1 MIKPFGIFIT
11 IFSIFV
17 MLLPGTSFAKELPSI
32 QTLLEQAKPGSVIQL
47 QDRVYQ
53 GNVVID
59 KPVILKGTK
68 GTVIKGTGDGN
79 VITIKHDG
87 ITLKNVTIKNSGS
100 VLDDDDAGIKIY
112 SDNNQVI
119 NTTIKDSLHGIYL
132 NENKGNKLTGNKIL
146 GNQEWNQSRRGDGI
160 HLFHS
165 SKNVIKDNT
174 IDGSRDGVYFSFSG
188 NNRIKQNHVTNTR
201 YGLHYMYSDDNEFYE
216 NVFTDNIGGAAIMYS
231 DRVTLVKNQ
240 FYDHH
245 HMQSFGILLQTAN
258 DTRIE
263 KNEIHFNQK
272 GIFMDQSNRNLIK
285 GNHIS
290 NNQIGLNVWSSSID
304 NQFTENKILDNNLQY
319 TTNGGEDAN
328 DWSVEEIGNT
338 WSDHTA
344 VDLDQDGVSDEPYEY
359 SSAFGSVLADQ
370 QLGNLFLYSPAL
382 TIYEKWNQLIHT
394 EGGIRDPHPIK
405 ARQQAL
411 FNFSSVL
418 WILGFVL
425 AVVVL
430 LRVRAKRY

>member
-1 MIKPFGIFIT
+1 MIKRFGIFIT
-11 IFSIFV
+11 ILSISV
-17 MLLPGTSFAKELPSI
+17 MLFPGNSYAKDLPSI
-32 QTLLEQAKPGSVIQL
+32 QTLLKQADPGSVIQL

-59 KPVILKGTK
+59 KPVTLKGTE
-68 GTVIKGTGDGN
+68 GTVIKGTGHRN

-87 ITLKNVTIKNSGS
+87 TTLKNVTIKNSGS
-100 VLDDDDAGIKIY
+100 VLDEDNAGIKIY

-132 NENKGNKLTGNKIL
+132 NENKGNKLIGNKIL

-165 SKNVIKDNT
+165 SKNLIKDNT

-188 NNRIKQNHVTNTR
+188 NNRIKQNHITNTR
-201 YGLHYMYSDDNEFYE
+201 YGLHYMYSDDNEFYG
-216 NVFTDNIGGAAIMYS
+216 NAFMDNTGGAAIMYS
-231 DRVTLVKNQ
+231 DRVTLVKNR

-245 HMQSFGILLQTAN
+245 DMQSFGILLQTAN
-258 DTRIE
+258 DTTIE

-272 GIFMDQSNRNLIK
+272 GIFMDQSNRNFIK
-285 GNHIS
+285 GNLIT
-290 NNQIGLNVWSSSID
+290 NNQIGLNVWNSSID
-304 NQFTENKILDNNLQY
+304 NRFTENKILDNNLQY

-328 DWSVEEIGNT
+328 DWSVKGTGNA

-382 TIYEKWNQLIHT
+382 TLYEKWNQLINT
-394 EGGIRDPHPIK
+394 EGGIRDPHPIE
-405 ARQQAL
+405 AGQQSMYE
-411 FNFSSVL
+411 FSSIL

-425 AVVVL
+425 AAVGL
-430 LRVRAKRY
+430 LRIRAKRY